1 MAQFAYPTI
10 WQTAALLTELAIPY
24 LSFVPKGRNA
34 SALSIYRMVY
44 AMTRERGLGHRAQRI
59 PPTRQFAH
67 NMALAE
73 ARKID
78 PMFEVSLPPA

>member
-1 MAQFAYPTI
+1 
-10 WQTAALLTELAIPY
+10 
-24 LSFVPKGRNA
+24 
-34 SALSIYRMVY
+34 MVY
-44 AMTRERGLGHRAQRI
+44 AMTRERGLGRRAQGI

-78 PMFEVSLPPA
+78 PSFEVRLPPV